1 MHEKLG
7 NSMVNVFYIKVMV
20 KSNAVEIVF
29 KYRWLF
35 KIEIINNKARHN
47 LINAK
52 CRRRSKWLH
61 DAGSFRE
68 PLGQT
73 KVM

>member
-47 LINAK
+47 LVDVKYHQMVFRWVGGAVV
-52 CRRRSKWLH
+52 
-61 DAGSFRE
+61 GSFWVT
-68 PLGQT
+68 LGR
-73 KVM
+73 K